1 MLLTSGTKDKGNRF
15 DDGIRMKQR
24 LWTAKTI
31 FSMLLTWR
39 TYEIENFTT
48 GCTEKFRKTD
58 AFQNDFSKLRSPP
71 TLNKLK

>member
-31 FSMLLTWR
+31 VSMLLTWR

-48 GCTEKFRKTD
+48 GCTEKFRR
-58 AFQNDFSKLRSPP
+58 Q
-71 TLNKLK
+71 